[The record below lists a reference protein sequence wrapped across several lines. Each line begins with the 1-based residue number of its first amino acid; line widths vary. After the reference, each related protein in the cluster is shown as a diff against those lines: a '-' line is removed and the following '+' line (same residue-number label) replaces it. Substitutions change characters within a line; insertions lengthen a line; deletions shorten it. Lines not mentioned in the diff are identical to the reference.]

1 MNENISLQT
10 LLLEVLPRILII
22 YIRMLLKSK
31 LKLSKFL
38 IYSSL
43 IENLSLNLTLDIP
56 IRIAIQKPFHTPPLR
71 VFLLIVICVCKA
83 KLF

>member
-1 MNENISLQT
+1 MSLKIHSFET
-10 LLLEVLPRILII
+10 LSRILII
-22 YIRMLLKSK
+22 YIRILLISK
-31 LKLSKFL
+31 LKLSKFFS
-38 IYSSL
+38 YSSL
-43 IENLSLNLTLDIP
+43 IENLSLNFTLDIP